1 MPAEDHAPN
10 RLPRA
15 EPGKRFA
22 GDPLLIAGGADVNA
36 KSTKGVTPLMIAAAH
51 DNPPLI
57 GLLIQAGA
65 DVNAKTPDGK
75 TALDI
80 AKSNQNTAA
89 IQQIELLARQ
99 DKRKGAMMEVP
110 PAETSEPDTGSN

>member
-1 MPAEDHAPN
+1 
-10 RLPRA
+10 
-15 EPGKRFA
+15 
-22 GDPLLIAGGADVNA
+22 VNA

-65 DVNAKTPDGK
+65 DRDAKTPDGK

-80 AKSNQNTAA
+80 AKSNLNQGAT
-89 IQQIELLARQ
+89 QQIELLARQ
-99 DKRKGAMMEVP
+99 DKRKGAMTEEP
-110 PAETSEPDTGSN
+110 STEGSESAAGQ